1 MYIWCSP
8 INTCITTHHT
18 LLFMSKMI
26 VTHFFQ
32 LNSTPSKTI
41 TEVKI
46 IEAKII
52 EAKIIEAKIKEE
64 MSKMK

>member
-1 MYIWCSP
+1 
-8 INTCITTHHT
+8 
-18 LLFMSKMI
+18 MSKMI

-52 EAKIIEAKIKEE
+52 EVKIKEE
-64 MSKMK
+64 IRKMK